1 MAFKLIVFIAI
12 LVAVAVL
19 GMRGYRASVQ
29 GFEREHA
36 ALSGGGS
43 SREGTDA
50 AIRNAI
56 ETASKSIRHI
66 DWFEVVETRG
76 HIVDG
81 KVGHFQVTLKI
92 GFRLESE

>member
-36 ALSGGGS
+36 ALSGGDYAPAG
-43 SREGTDA
+43 
-50 AIRNAI
+50 
-56 ETASKSIRHI
+56 
-66 DWFEVVETRG
+66 
-76 HIVDG
+76 
-81 KVGHFQVTLKI
+81 
-92 GFRLESE
+92 